1 MRVAPVSLI
10 PTPPGNSNDYH
21 AGAVMGDFD
30 EGQVGSGYTA
40 PIPSIPEDLKLGH
53 AMHNSELHTSNTTLS
68 PQLGSTCIDK

>member
-1 MRVAPVSLI
+1 
-10 PTPPGNSNDYH
+10 
-21 AGAVMGDFD
+21 MGDFD